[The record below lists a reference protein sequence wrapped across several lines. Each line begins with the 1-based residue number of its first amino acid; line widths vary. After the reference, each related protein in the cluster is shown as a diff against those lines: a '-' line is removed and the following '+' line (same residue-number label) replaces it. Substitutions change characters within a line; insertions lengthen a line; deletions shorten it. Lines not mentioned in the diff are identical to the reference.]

1 MHNSVEESP
10 KKLSATRASNTIMEC
25 RIAQNWQ
32 ASLVIVL
39 SLSWDNLIS
48 FGRIGR
54 EGVRKAYKHKVIS
67 SVMRIINFT
76 SSTVPQF
83 T

>member
-1 MHNSVEESP
+1 MHNSVEESL
-10 KKLSATRASNTIMEC
+10 KKLSATRSSNTIMEC
-25 RIAQNWQ
+25 QIAHNWQ

-54 EGVRKAYKHKVIS
+54 EGVQKSYKHKVIS